1 MIEIEDFG
9 QVKQIRLAA
18 ESEGNPLYWVSTYLV
33 DGLLIDTGCART
45 SNEFLRFLK
54 DSKVDIV
61 VNTHSHEDH
70 IGANHLIQENL
81 GLPVYAS
88 ASAIPRI
95 QNPQPIA
102 WYREKTWGSATPSN
116 PKSLPEIIETKRFRF
131 EVIDTPGHSPDH
143 VSLVERTQG
152 WVFSGDL
159 FIGKDL
165 TVAGPEMDVSEMLKS
180 MRTLLELMDD
190 ESILFTSLRTVRH
203 DGRKALQ
210 AFVDRFEKLRAQ
222 AREFTVEG
230 QNVREIVNRIFGGET
245 VFDAITN
252 GEYSSANLVRL
263 FLQD

>member
-9 QVKQIRLAA
+9 EVRQIRLA
-18 ESEGNPLYWVSTYLV
+18 SECDGNPLYWVSTYLV

-45 SNEFLRFLK
+45 SYEFSKFLENA
-54 DSKVDIV
+54 KVDIV

-70 IGANHLIQENL
+70 IGANHLIQENF
-81 GLPVYAS
+81 GWPVYAS

-95 QNPQPIA
+95 QNPPPIA
-102 WYREKTWGSATPSN
+102 WYREKTWGSAAPSN
-116 PKSLPEIIETKRFRF
+116 PKPLPSIIETKKFRF

-165 TVAGPEMDVSEMLKS
+165 TVAGPEINVSGMLES
-180 MRTLLELMDD
+180 IRTLLELMDN
-190 ESILFTSLRTVRH
+190 ESILFTSLRTVRY
-203 DGRKALQ
+203 DGRKALHD
-210 AFVDRFEKLRAQ
+210 FVDRFEKLRAQ
-222 AREFTVEG
+222 AREFATEG
-230 QNVREIVNRIFGGET
+230 LDVREIVNKMFGAET